1 MSVMEQSG
9 ELAESGGEERVRAEI
24 LGFWT
29 LVLQYSETDFNKKEE
44 SATFIVE
51 WR

>member
-1 MSVMEQSG
+1 MEQSG

-29 LVLQYSETDFNKKEE
+29 LVLQYSETDFNKKD